1 MLAAATTQ
9 PELCYT
15 PQVTSSTTKDHL
27 RIWENGCIRNQYEF
41 GPRCEMDLTHS
52 LLLFSS
58 SLADNKSFIISHRHA
73 CSSQHVPSDTQ
84 PCPASGSDRP
94 TERVSEVNEFESE
107 SPKLHQ
113 SVQRPLAYTHRH
125 IRTQTKAHTQT
136 QTHTGCRMHGDVP
149 ALCEYI
155 SQRRAEQG
163 HPEWGGQESLCSARE
178 RTGLLAFLHSLCHSC
193 QPRRLQGQHNISSAL
208 RILSGGELLCVPVS
222 VCACVSVCVL
232 MCV

>member
-41 GPRCEMDLTHS
+41 GPRCEMDITHS

-113 SVQRPLAYTHRH
+113 SVQRPRARSIPGQPEPAHPRIGSDVRAPPDDESRQRKLQHR
-125 IRTQTKAHTQT
+125 
-136 QTHTGCRMHGDVP
+136 
-149 ALCEYI
+149 
-155 SQRRAEQG
+155 
-163 HPEWGGQESLCSARE
+163 
-178 RTGLLAFLHSLCHSC
+178 
-193 QPRRLQGQHNISSAL
+193 
-208 RILSGGELLCVPVS
+208 
-222 VCACVSVCVL
+222 
-232 MCV
+232 